1 MIPSRMA
8 HFGGMTVLLPMWNEQ
23 DGIHQAVAAARE
35 ACETL
40 RSEDEI
46 GDYEILIVD
55 DASTDATGAI
65 ADELARREPRIRVV
79 HHARNRKLGGALKTG
94 FSQARQELILYS
106 DADLPFDMAETGKAC
121 RLMRLHPSDIVTAYR
136 HSRTGEGLVRL
147 LYSYVYNWLIRIA
160 LGLRVRDVNF
170 AFKLCRRRIFDH
182 VRLAS
187 EGSFIDAELL
197 ARADR
202 LGYRIIQFGVDYFPR
217 THGISTLS
225 SFAVIRRMLREMVR
239 LVPEIRRLR
248 PLSPGELAAPGAA
261 ADLPAAGPLAAAMRQ
276 PER

>member
-1 MIPSRMA
+1 MIPSGMA
-8 HFGGMTVLLPMWNEQ
+8 HFRGMTVLFPMWNEQ

-40 RSEDEI
+40 RSEGEI

-55 DASTDATGAI
+55 DASTDATGVI

-79 HHARNRKLGGALKTG
+79 HHAKNRKLGGALKTG

-182 VRLAS
+182 VRLTS

-225 SFAVIRRMLREMVR
+225 SFAVIRGMLREMVR

-248 PLSPGELAAPGAA
+248 PLSPRVLAAPGAA
-261 ADLPAAGPLAAAMRQ
+261 ADLPAAAPLAAAMRQ